1 MVDDSMKNT
10 ALLFFLMRTT
20 TLIGAMFVLFAMCTT
35 PTVAGADVQSAYTD
49 GHKTNNKKQ
58 NIEDRSLVENYRE
71 AVKSAYKSKC
81 EEKWPHSK
89 PGALAGCFINCN
101 EQNQDNSTVKIHTL
115 TLSNGSPCI
124 IYGGVCNDGKCV
136 PKVLE

>member
-10 ALLFFLMRTT
+10 GLLFFLMRTT
-20 TLIGAMFVLFAMCTT
+20 TLIGAMFVLFAICT
-35 PTVAGADVQSAYTD
+35 PTVAGADV
-49 GHKTNNKKQ
+49 
-58 NIEDRSLVENYRE
+58 E
-71 AVKSAYKSKC
+71 AVKSVYKSKC

-124 IYGGVCNDGKCV
+124 IDGGVSDISSAGPHTFK
-136 PKVLE
+136 LAAF